1 MYTNDRGKWMLLAG
15 CILSMSAY
23 REPLQ
28 AANAYVVRNL
38 TSDIPD
44 LADYTDPNLKGAW
57 GISESSSSPFWIAD
71 AGTGLSTLYSSS
83 GAPISLVVTI
93 PASKAAMAGAAGTPT
108 GTVFNGTTGF
118 TIATGD
124 PAAFIFATLD
134 GTISGWN
141 HSVNATTAQV
151 MVDNSASGAVYTG
164 LAIGTSGS
172 NTYLY
177 AANFSNGTID
187 VYDST
192 FTAATLPN
200 AFQDSNLPAGYA
212 PFNVQNIAGN
222 LYVAYALQ
230 NTAKNFPVTA
240 AGDGYVDVYSPAGT
254 LMQRLVSGGPLNAPW
269 GLAIA
274 SSGFGDYAGDLLVGN
289 FGDGT
294 INVFNPTTGVSIATL
309 DDVYGIPIVIPNL
322 WALQVGNGG
331 SGGDSNAIYFTAGIP
346 GPDMGNHGLFGRI
359 QAAPVVTASNVVN
372 GASFEPP
379 IAPNTWVTI
388 TGGNLSGTTRLWDAD
403 DFVNGAL
410 PTNIDSVSVS
420 VNGTYAFVEY
430 VSPTQLN
437 VLLPPS
443 LAAGQATVQTF
454 NFGLASSQVTVQI
467 QDVAPAFFLQNDGK
481 HIAATH
487 ADGSLVGPSTTPG
500 AAPAAPGETIVLYG
514 TGFGVTNPAATNQL
528 ITTAL
533 PLVTMPTITIGGTA
547 TTPIFAGLTYAG
559 LFQIN
564 VTVPASTA
572 SGDVPVVA
580 LVGTTASPAGAVIA
594 VQ

>member
-1 MYTNDRGKWMLLAG
+1 VARQIQYGKQ
-15 CILSMSAY
+15 IKV
-23 REPLQ
+23 P
-28 AANAYVVRNL
+28 
-38 TSDIPD
+38 
-44 LADYTDPNLKGAW
+44 W
-57 GISESSSSPFWIAD
+57 GISESGTSPFWIAD
-71 AGTGLSTLYSSS
+71 AGTGLSTLYSSIGS
-83 GAPISLVVTI
+83 PISLVVTI
-93 PASKAAMAGAAGTPT
+93 PASKAAMSGTAGTPT
-108 GTVFNGTTGF
+108 GTVYNGTTGF
-118 TIATGD
+118 AIATGD

-192 FTAATLPN
+192 FTAVTLPS

-254 LMQRLVSGGPLNAPW
+254 LMQRLVSGGALNAPW

-309 DDVYGIPIVIPNL
+309 DDVYGIPIAIPNL
-322 WALQVGNGG
+322 WALQAGNGG

-359 QAAPVVTASNVVN
+359 QAAPIVTATNVVN
-372 GASFEPP
+372 GASFQPP

-388 TGGNLSGTTRLWDAD
+388 TGGNLSGTTRVWDAD

-437 VLLPPS
+437 VLLPPG

-487 ADGSLVGPSTTPG
+487 ADGSLVGPSTTAG

-533 PLVTMPTITIGGTA
+533 PLVTLPTITIGGTA